1 MATVLRPHLA
11 RLARA
16 ILAALCV
23 AASGC
28 GAGGDDDAVLNDDAQ
43 IEAAVE
49 RLMES
54 ERVEDQC
61 EVAVSERFV
70 REVYGTLATCRKV
83 NGEDEDSEP
92 DDATTAATRID
103 GADATTAVTLTS
115 VKGSRA
121 SGRIALVRDGETWK
135 VDRLGVDFLRSV
147 FATLHHEAESAHER
161 VVIGCFAEAARA
173 MSDAEVRSFG
183 NQVIGQRLEAGSLPS
198 AVGRCVQ
205 RDRPEATIT

>member
-1 MATVLRPHLA
+1 MATAPRPHTA
-11 RLARA
+11 RPARA

-23 AASGC
+23 VVAGC
-28 GAGGDDDAVLNDDAQ
+28 GAGGDDDAASGDDAQ
-43 IEAAVE
+43 IAAAVE

-61 EVAVSERFV
+61 EVAVSDRFV
-70 REVYGTLATCRKV
+70 REVYGTVAACRTV
-83 NGEDEDSEP
+83 NTDDDDSPP
-92 DDATTAATRID
+92 DTATTAATRID

-121 SGRIALVRDGETWK
+121 SGRIALVRDGERWK

-147 FATLHHEAESAHER
+147 FATLHHEAESAQER

-183 NQVIGQRLEAGSLPS
+183 NQVIGQRLEDGSLPA
-198 AVGRCVQ
+198 AVVDCVQ
-205 RDRPEATIT
+205 RDRSEATIT